1 MKIALTDAAQK
12 RKGDISIMAITERTV
27 KNKRNSTGVLTG
39 KPGIVYDVNV
49 KYRSEGKVKAHSK
62 KGFTTKSEA
71 QQYEAMMKNKLANPS
86 YVPPTASQRRLTVR
100 DYLAEWL
107 ERHGTANLRPSTKAS
122 YQSHIRNHIDPYI
135 GDVYLGQLTP
145 AMLDDMFAKL
155 AEKGLSPSS
164 VKYAHR
170 IIGVALEHARK
181 YHYIESNP
189 ARDVITRFGKQ
200 GKTPDPYTVEE
211 MRQLLV
217 RTAGTDWELIVV
229 LGGLYGLRLSEIFG
243 LRWRNVDL
251 ENQTFNVIEQLPFAL
266 PAGTTYIKEMAP
278 VKSGDRTLPI
288 TDLTLPYFIR
298 QKERQDE
305 QKRLLAMSGETCY
318 ENDLVLA
325 KPNGVPERRERVSA
339 NFGQFLRH
347 QELRHIRFHDLRHSA
362 ATNMHELTGD
372 FYTVGQILGHSLKGI
387 GIQLGISNNM
397 EAVTAQY
404 VDVRLDR
411 KRFVLDT
418 YHKEI
423 LDHES

>member
-1 MKIALTDAAQK
+1 
-12 RKGDISIMAITERTV
+12 MAITERTV
-27 KNKRNSTGVLTG
+27 KNKRNSAGILTG

-49 KYRSEGKVKAHSK
+49 KYHSEGKLKAHSK
-62 KGFTTKSEA
+62 KGFATKSEA

-122 YQSHIRNHIDPYI
+122 YQSHIRNHINPYI

-145 AMLDDMFAKL
+145 GMLDDMFAKL
-155 AEKGLSPSS
+155 MDKGLSPSS

-189 ARDVITRFGKQ
+189 ARDVITKFGKQ

-211 MRQLLV
+211 MRQLLAY
-217 RTAGTDWELIVV
+217 TAGTDWEMLVV
-229 LGGLYGLRLSEIFG
+229 LGGLYGLRLSEILG

-251 ENQTFNVIEQLPFAL
+251 ENKTFSVVEQLPFAL
-266 PAGTTYIKEMAP
+266 QAGTTYVENMAP
-278 VKSGDRTLPI
+278 VKSSERTLPI
-288 TDLTLPYFIR
+288 TALTLPYFIR
-298 QKERQDE
+298 QKERQKE
-305 QKRLLAMSGETCY
+305 QKCLLKMTGEPY
-318 ENDLVLA
+318 YDNDLVLT
-325 KPNGVPERRERVSA
+325 KPNGIPERRERVSA
-339 NFGQFLRH
+339 NFGQLLRH
-347 QELRHIRFHDLRHSA
+347 QGLRHIRFHDLRHSA

-411 KRFVLDT
+411 KQFVLNA
-418 YHKEI
+418 YHKAT
-423 LDHES
+423 LNHEA

>member
-1 MKIALTDAAQK
+1 M
-12 RKGDISIMAITERTV
+12 
-27 KNKRNSTGVLTG
+27 
-39 KPGIVYDVNV
+39 
-49 KYRSEGKVKAHSK
+49 
-62 KGFTTKSEA
+62 
-71 QQYEAMMKNKLANPS
+71 
-86 YVPPTASQRRLTVR
+86 
-100 DYLAEWL
+100 
-107 ERHGTANLRPSTKAS
+107 
-122 YQSHIRNHIDPYI
+122 
-135 GDVYLGQLTP
+135 GQLTP

-155 AEKGLSPSS
+155 TEKGLSPSS

-217 RTAGTDWELIVV
+217 RTAGTDWGLIVV

-278 VKSGDRTLPI
+278 AKSGDRTLPI

-423 LDHES
+423 LDHEA

>member
-1 MKIALTDAAQK
+1 
-12 RKGDISIMAITERTV
+12 MAITERTV
-27 KNKRNSTGVLTG
+27 KNKRNSAGILTG

-49 KYRSEGKVKAHSK
+49 KYQSEGKLKAHSK
-62 KGFTTKSEA
+62 KGFATKSEA

-100 DYLAEWL
+100 DYLAEWV
-107 ERHGTANLRPSTKAS
+107 ERHGNANLRPSTKAS
-122 YQSHIRNHIDPYI
+122 YQSHIRNHINPYI

-145 AMLDDMFAKL
+145 GMLDDMFAKL
-155 AEKGLSPSS
+155 MDKGLSPSS

-189 ARDVITRFGKQ
+189 ARDVITKFGKQ

-211 MRQLLV
+211 MRQLFAH
-217 RTAGTDWELIVV
+217 TAGTDWEMLVV
-229 LGGLYGLRLSEIFG
+229 LGGLYGLRLSEILG

-251 ENQTFNVIEQLPFAL
+251 ENKMFGVVEQLPFAL
-266 PAGTTYIKEMAP
+266 PAGTTYVENMAP
-278 VKSGDRTLPI
+278 VKSSERTLPI

-298 QKERQDE
+298 QKERQKE
-305 QKRLLAMSGETCY
+305 QKCLLGMTGEPY
-318 ENDLVLA
+318 YDNDLVLTQ
-325 KPNGVPERRERVSA
+325 PNGTPKRRERVST

-347 QELRHIRFHDLRHSA
+347 QGLRHIRFHDLRHSA

-411 KRFVLDT
+411 KRFVLNA
-418 YHKEI
+418 YHKAT
-423 LDHES
+423 LNHEA